1 MGKFSIELFDKI
13 CDEIAVSSV
22 GLLHICEKYGTT
34 SRSFLRWVREDEEKE
49 DSEQLNLRHKYACAR
64 EDQAEFLAD
73 QIIEIA
79 DDSTHDTK
87 TIQKGEQTIEV
98 ENTEW
103 VNRSKLRVEARK
115 WTASKLK
122 PKKYGD
128 KLDLTSGNEKLPT
141 QPSQIVIEIVKPTE

>member
-1 MGKFSIELFDKI
+1 MGKFSEELFDKI

-22 GLLHICEKYGTT
+22 GLFHICKKHGTT
-34 SRSFLRWVREDEEKE
+34 SRSFLRWVREDE
-49 DSEQLNLRHKYACAR
+49 SEELRHKYACAR

-87 TIQKGEQTIEV
+87 TITKGDQTVEV

-141 QPSQIVIEIVKPTE
+141 APQPIVIEIVKPTE